1 MKEFFASSPVI
12 AWGLVSVMMAGF
24 VIMLMWEKMKWW
36 WHNTWF
42 GFPVIGR
49 IATLSKDLNVDS
61 TTGWF
66 KAERTL
72 CSDYKKFI
80 RINDE
85 HDFNEKIT
93 YITKAGDLGRS
104 NTPTWIWILTIALV
118 FVEAMG
124 FSYVLA
130 GYTIPGAS
138 ENTQQ
143 YGALGIAFLVS
154 VILVAFTHFSGH
166 ELYVSGK
173 IKQARQD
180 WSEDESIQANGDRFK
195 FRTAEVALNKPQSCD
210 DEFPSYTQLSNR
222 VGTQPSYKITIA
234 TIICVLIVAIGATYV
249 RGQVLEDQLLM
260 EVTNKTEDISL
271 SVNTDDGLDMSTEL
285 DASQL
290 PADDVEE
297 QAKVERKAVDES
309 MDNHRRG
316 GWGTFIV
323 LAFIF
328 IFLQLLGVIFGFKWG
343 FAGKESWRAYNAIG
357 RGRYSTY
364 ADVRE
369 HYQEVADTAQAKL
382 ENLQQKL
389 MAKLIKSGNSKKI
402 AGKTFRNFMEEER
415 ALQTKE
421 YQEQREHASARAAA
435 NKSGLAVPA
444 MPSNSHSPQADSL
457 AEVIAHIDSLQ
468 NAQDKKD
475 YLSSLTVDM
484 RTRAVTFIKERKIAE
499 EKAKAEA
506 ELDGLFD

>member
-1 MKEFFASSPVI
+1 
-12 AWGLVSVMMAGF
+12 MAGF

-42 GFPVIGR
+42 GFPVVGR
-49 IATLSKDLNVDS
+49 IASLSKDLNIES
-61 TTGWF
+61 SSGWF
-66 KAERTL
+66 KAERAL

-80 RINDE
+80 RIKDE

-93 YITKAGDLGRS
+93 YIAKAGDLGRS
-104 NTPTWIWILTIALV
+104 STPALIWILTVALV

-154 VILVAFTHFSGH
+154 VILVAFTHFAGH

-180 WSEDESIQANGDRFK
+180 WAEDESTQANGDRFK
-195 FRTAEVALNKPQSCD
+195 FRTADVALNKPQSCD
-210 DEFPSYTQLSNR
+210 DEFPPYSQLANR
-222 VGTQPSYKITIA
+222 VGTQPSYKITLA

-260 EVTNKTEDISL
+260 EVTNKTQDISL
-271 SVNTDDGLDMSTEL
+271 SVSSSDGLDMSAEL

-290 PADDVEE
+290 PVGDVAE

-309 MDNHRRG
+309 MDTHRRG

-343 FAGKESWRAYNAIG
+343 FAGKESVSAYNAIG

-364 ADVRE
+364 SDVRE

-389 MAKLIKSGNSKKI
+389 MAKLVKNGNSKKV

-415 ALQTKE
+415 ALQAKE
-421 YQEQREHASARAAA
+421 YQEQREHASARAATSSGA
-435 NKSGLAVPA
+435 NRTASVVV
-444 MPSNSHSPQADSL
+444 NESPVYQVESL
-457 AEVIAHIDSLQ
+457 ESVIAHIDNLT

-475 YLSSLTVDM
+475 YLASLSAEIRSRVI
-484 RTRAVTFIKERKIAE
+484 VLIKERKLAE
-499 EKAKAEA
+499 EKVKAEA